1 MQQALRAP
9 APAAP
14 PASTS
19 GRARALAPPRAATP
33 RPLARPPRAAPPA
46 QQQQQQDGG
55 KTVLVK
61 TSGDQPGAEGMPFP
75 WSEKDPYKLPVSI
88 ERVQRLLLGHGWD
101 KPWVDQIVD
110 RIMKGT
116 LKTTEERA
124 SGVVDYL
131 ASVGLKQ
138 DEICNM
144 ASVSVVLLG
153 LNPQTRLAPVVAYLQ
168 RRGVPASV
176 VPELLL
182 EHPRIFEYRVTDEG
196 AAAVA
201 KGAARIQVDVVSAAA
216 LQAAAAA
223 AGAGG
228 KRAAAAAAAV
238 AAGLGGTVGE
248 APAIAVNYYREGA
261 SFLESPVSPAP
272 PMPSSARL

>member
-1 MQQALRAP
+1 MQALRAP
-9 APAAP
+9 AAAPAAAAP
-14 PASTS
+14 STS
-19 GRARALAPPRAATP
+19 GRRAALPRARTTQTPRTQVLARAA
-33 RPLARPPRAAPPA
+33 A
-46 QQQQQQDGG
+46 QQQQEGS

-61 TSGDQPGAEGMPFP
+61 TSGDQPGVEGMPFP

-124 SGVVDYL
+124 TGVVDYL

-153 LNPQTRLAPVVAYLQ
+153 LNPQTRLAPMVSYLE
-168 RRGVPASV
+168 RRGVPKGV

-182 EHPRIFEYRVTDEG
+182 EHPRIFEYRVTDES
-196 AAAVA
+196 AAAVS
-201 KGAARIQVDVVSAAA
+201 KGAARIQVDVVPAAA
-216 LQAAAAA
+216 LKAAAAA
-223 AGAGG
+223 SSG
-228 KRAAAAAAAV
+228 KKGAAAAALAA
-238 AAGLGGTVGE
+238 ASDGD

-261 SFLESPVSPAP
+261 AFLESPVSPAP
-272 PMPSSARL
+272 PMPTK